1 MSSCFLIY
9 TREGFDNKPA
19 KLLFDDEIFQNSEFI
34 MVNSVMWET
43 SWKGRFYVN
52 IRINLSTAS
61 LENFQSISWRWL
73 KLNIKVEENENKW
86 KELLEIICFLRQIQL
101 NFFSSFF
108 KVPTQPLDQ
117 KNLRETL

>member
-1 MSSCFLIY
+1 MSPCFLIY
-9 TREGFDNKPA
+9 TREGFDNKTA

-52 IRINLSTAS
+52 IRLNLSTAS

-86 KELLEIICFLRQIQL
+86 KEL
-101 NFFSSFF
+101 
-108 KVPTQPLDQ
+108 
-117 KNLRETL
+117 